1 MASQRYSA
9 RYGKE
14 SRPYLPLSA
23 HAGRSWPGLRATS
36 WVMCKA
42 HATCRYPRQCP
53 QLFAQETPA
62 DRRQRGG
69 PAPCQRCRAHGLPG
83 ASRLARTA
91 AHQCAQCRA
100 IPGRNCGRGQVRV
113 AAVLQPVDGKTG
125 RSCFRCV
132 LDVLM
137 QRKSMRCAPSWV
149 CSTPQASWCPPSPAP
164 YTGGSPHA
172 ESWSGHSATWPER
185 LVAW

>member
-1 MASQRYSA
+1 MASQRYAA

-53 QLFAQETPA
+53 QLFAQEAPV
-62 DRRQRGG
+62 DRRQHGG

-83 ASRLARTA
+83 ASRLARPA
-91 AHQCAQCRA
+91 AHQRAQCLA
-100 IPGRNCGRGQVRV
+100 VPGRNCGRGQVRV
-113 AAVLQPVDGKTG
+113 AAVLQLVDGKTG

-137 QRKSMRCAPSWV
+137 QRNSMRCAPSWV
-149 CSTPQASWCPPSPAP
+149 
-164 YTGGSPHA
+164 GSVLDVEMTILDKH
-172 ESWSGHSATWPER
+172 PEGISIDE
-185 LVAW
+185 

>member
-1 MASQRYSA
+1 MASQRYAA

-53 QLFAQETPA
+53 QLFAQEAPV

-91 AHQCAQCRA
+91 AHQCAQCHA
-100 IPGRNCGRGQVRV
+100 VPGRNCGRGQVRV
-113 AAVLQPVDGKTG
+113 AAVLQLVDSGKTG

-137 QRKSMRCAPSWV
+137 QRKSMRCDPSWV
-149 CSTPQASWCPPSPAP
+149 
-164 YTGGSPHA
+164 GSVLDVEMTILDKH
-172 ESWSGHSATWPER
+172 PEGISIDE
-185 LVAW
+185 